1 MSLSWQKPFSTTKRI
16 VIQRGLR
23 WGRRRRMTDATRSIM
38 ALLLGPALLGSS
50 LLLASPNGLGRL
62 PPLGWCAQSAQ

>member
-1 MSLSWQKPFSTTKRI
+1 
-16 VIQRGLR
+16 
-23 WGRRRRMTDATRSIM
+23 MTGATRSIM

>member
-1 MSLSWQKPFSTTKRI
+1 MSLAWQKPFSTTKRI
-16 VIQRGLR
+16 VIQRG
-23 WGRRRRMTDATRSIM
+23 GRLTTTTDATRSIM

>member
-1 MSLSWQKPFSTTKRI
+1 MAKPFSTTKRI
-16 VIQRGLR
+16 VIQRG
-23 WGRRRRMTDATRSIM
+23 GRLIMTTTTDATRSIM